1 MSYDQRVS
9 QKAELLPLMNSM
21 GSRSSFSS
29 LSYPTLLTDNISEG
43 GPSTCRIASLN
54 ELDKFIGLNEF
65 IEVTNLPGL
74 HTNRLTTKELATNRI
89 VALNKCIEFI
99 EFIDF
104 IELHSKLGRIV
115 RPEACKPDT
124 GDLRLRV

>member
-1 MSYDQRVS
+1 
-9 QKAELLPLMNSM
+9 MNSM
-21 GSRSSFSS
+21 GSSSSFSS
-29 LSYPTLLTDNISEG
+29 LSYPTLLTDRISEG

-74 HTNRLTTKELATNRI
+74 PTNRLTTKELATNRI
-89 VALNKCIEFI
+89 VALNKCIEFIEFIKFIEFI